1 MSFDPGQVM
10 SEVEDSA
17 SRLEKAADV
26 YSAAVERFEKA
37 EQEYEFEMAKARMY
51 ADSTS
56 MDPKTGRRPSQER
69 RHDVALTLVQREHS
83 GVYTEYFAAK
93 ADKEAQAVRF
103 RALAASV
110 SARQSLLRA
119 LSGS

>member
-1 MSFDPGQVM
+1 VSFDPGQVM

-17 SRLEKAADV
+17 GRLEKAADV
-26 YSAAVERFEKA
+26 YSAAVERFEEA
-37 EQEYEFEMAKARMY
+37 EQAYELAMAKARID
-51 ADSTS
+51 ADFHISTQ
-56 MDPKTGRRPSQER
+56 TGKHPSQDR
-69 RHDVALTLVQREHS
+69 RQDQALRAVQREQTET
-83 GVYTEYFAAK
+83 YTEYFAAK

-119 LSGS
+119 LSGA

>member
-1 MSFDPGQVM
+1 VSFDPGTVM

-26 YSAAVERFEKA
+26 YSAAVERFEEA
-37 EQEYEFEMAKARMY
+37 EERFELEMARARLR
-51 ADSTS
+51 ADGMS
-56 MDPKTGRRPSQER
+56 DKLPSQDR
-69 RHDVALTLVQREHS
+69 RQDQALRYVHDLST
-83 GVYTEYFAAK
+83 GTYTEYFAAK